1 MSSTQ
6 DKFGPEQILDEL
18 GAIINP
24 ATEEKQQEIIDALT
38 SVFSVTPSSPTFATV
53 GISSGQILASNLNRK
68 GVILTNTSVNI
79 IYLGIGATAVVGSGI
94 TLYPGG
100 SLILNKDGIVTGAI
114 NAIASAASSN
124 VSIQEF
130 V

>member
-1 MSSTQ
+1 MSDGLPNGLLNGQ
-6 DKFGPEQILDEL
+6 GDR
-18 GAIINP
+18 INP
-24 ATEEKQQEIIDALT
+24 ATDEKQQDIVDLLSNSTII
-38 SVFSVTPSSPTFATV
+38 SPSLPTFATV

-68 GVILTNTSVNI
+68 SLIITNTSVNI

>member
-68 GVILTNTSVNI
+68 SLIITNTSVNI

-100 SLILNKDGIVTGAI
+100 SLILDKDGIVTGAI

>member
-1 MSSTQ
+1 MS
-6 DKFGPEQILDEL
+6 DGLPNGILDGQGER
-18 GAIINP
+18 INP
-24 ATEEKQQEIIDALT
+24 ATDEKQQDIVDLLSNPTII
-38 SVFSVTPSSPTFATV
+38 SPSSQTFATV
-53 GISSGQILASNLNRK
+53 GTSSGQILASDLNRK
-68 GVILTNTSVNI
+68 GLILTNTSVNI

-100 SLILNKDGIVTGAI
+100 SFILDKDGIVTGAI

-124 VSIQEF
+124 IAIQVF